1 MSPLLEIRNLK
12 KYFEV
17 RNGYLHAVDGVN
29 LSIEEGKTLGVV
41 GESGCGKTTLGRTV
55 IGLETPTSGGIIF
68 NGINLM
74 TCSQKKRRELRKE
87 MQMIFQDPYSSLN
100 PRMSVQELIAE
111 PLLVNRVCSSR
122 GVRENGRLDGHGRP
136 GAKACRRLSP

>member
-87 MQMIFQDPYSSLN
+87 MQMIFQIPT
-100 PRMSVQELIAE
+100 A
-111 PLLVNRVCSSR
+111 
-122 GVRENGRLDGHGRP
+122 
-136 GAKACRRLSP
+136 A